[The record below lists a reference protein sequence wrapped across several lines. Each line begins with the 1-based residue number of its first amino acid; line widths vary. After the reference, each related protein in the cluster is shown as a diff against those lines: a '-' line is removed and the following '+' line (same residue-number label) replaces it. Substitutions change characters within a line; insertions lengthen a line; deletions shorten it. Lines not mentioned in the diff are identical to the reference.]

1 MSITKGNLRGLK
13 EGRSL
18 SWRIRVKEQGLI
30 QAECVDGGTVVERA
44 EGWGQNTASG
54 SNPFSC
60 LSLSYFTAV
69 AGCDLKTVS
78 FF

>member
-1 MSITKGNLRGLK
+1 M
-13 EGRSL
+13 
-18 SWRIRVKEQGLI
+18 KEQGLI